1 MKVGIIGSGSVAQA
15 LGRGFA
21 ARGDAVM
28 LGSRSPG
35 KLEEW
40 IEELGEGSAGT
51 MSEAAAH
58 GELLVMAAQG
68 TEIGSAVAEAGA
80 DSFEGKVLI
89 DVTNPLVFG
98 EGVPTLAW
106 GTTDSG
112 GERLQRAV
120 PGAKVVKTLN
130 IVNAGQMVDPEV
142 PNGPATMFVA
152 GDDGSAKA
160 EVTSILG
167 DFGWSDVVDVGG
179 IEAARELESLCVLWV
194 RYAVPAQDFGAAFRL
209 LR

>member
-1 MKVGIIGSGSVAQA
+1 MKVRVIGSGSVARS
-15 LGRGFA
+15 LGRCFT
-21 ARGDAVM
+21 ARGDEVM
-28 LGSRSPG
+28 LGSRSPE

-40 IEELGEGSAGT
+40 RSESGEESAGT
-51 MSEAAAH
+51 MAEAAAH
-58 GELLVMAAQG
+58 GELLVMAAKG
-68 TEIGSAVAEAGA
+68 TEVESAVAEGGA
-80 DSFEGKVLI
+80 ESFDGKVLM
-89 DVTNPLVFG
+89 DVTNPPVFG

-120 PGAKVVKTLN
+120 LGAKVVKTLN

-152 GDDGSAKA
+152 GEDEEAKA
-160 EVTSILG
+160 EVTGILG
-167 DFGWSDVVDVGG
+167 DFGWSGVIDLGG

-194 RYAVPAQDFGAAFRL
+194 RYAVPAHDFGAAFRL